1 MEVISKVTL
10 HRGSRSVTVYVRDH
24 DRRRL
29 FDAALD
35 LGVSCRSLA
44 YARSHTAPHAWS
56 SFIQMRLAL
65 HEDRAAP
72 AAGPARR

>member
-10 HRGSRSVTVYVRDH
+10 HHGSKSVTVYVRDE
-24 DRRRL
+24 DCRRL

-35 LGVSCRSLA
+35 LGVNCRSVA
-44 YARSHTAPHAWS
+44 YARSHTGPDAWL

-72 AAGPARR
+72 AAGRARR